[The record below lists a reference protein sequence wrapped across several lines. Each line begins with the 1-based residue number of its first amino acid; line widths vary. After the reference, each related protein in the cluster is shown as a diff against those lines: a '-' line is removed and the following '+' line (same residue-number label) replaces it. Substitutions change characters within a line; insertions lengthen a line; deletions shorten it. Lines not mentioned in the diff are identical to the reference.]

1 MIAIAF
7 IGAMAWLPPTL
18 VGAQGP
24 EIAAADAGPYY
35 TVQILS
41 VPAVRSDR
49 VLRAYDDLK
58 ARGHLVYCRHAYV
71 HERAYTRLRAG
82 FFRDR
87 HAAEACAETLRD
99 KEGLHGFVT
108 QADLAVAS
116 FGEAFDIVTTPNDL
130 WLLSQGSLR
139 PLYHFDSI
147 EAAATCSTIA
157 IGPDGR
163 TIAFA
168 CDNRILRIDLD
179 RDTTTTLAKGQ
190 SEDALFRCTLA
201 WSPDGRH
208 IAYLDRVG
216 WELPTR
222 LWIMR
227 SDGDANHCLAGDDTG
242 RTRVKSF
249 RWHPSRL
256 ELFYVSG
263 PTHGTVSVGGSLYRV
278 NLQGRR
284 DLLVPACLA
293 ERTEVCRQFRIA
305 GDQIH
310 YRIAHFDPDYQE
322 ITYTTQTAPL
332 DP

>member
-1 MIAIAF
+1 
-7 IGAMAWLPPTL
+7 MASLCPTL

-24 EIAAADAGPYY
+24 DVSDAADAGRRY
-35 TVQILS
+35 TVQIQS
-41 VPAVRSDR
+41 VPAARIDHA
-49 VLRAYDDLK
+49 LRTYEDLK
-58 ARGHLVYCRHAYV
+58 AKGHLVYYGHAYV
-71 HERAYTRLRAG
+71 HEGGYIRLRAG
-82 FFRDR
+82 FFGNRD
-87 HAAEACAETLRD
+87 AAEAYADTLRQ
-99 KEGLHGFVT
+99 KEGFDGFVT
-108 QADLAVAS
+108 QANLAVAS

-139 PLYHFDSI
+139 PLYRFDSI

-157 IGPDGR
+157 IGPAGR
-163 TIAFA
+163 AVAFA

-179 RDTTTTLAKGQ
+179 SSTATTLAQGQ

-216 WELPTR
+216 WELTTR
-222 LWIMR
+222 LWIM
-227 SDGDANHCLAGDDTG
+227 SSGGGANRCLAGDDTG

-256 ELFYVSG
+256 ELFYISG

-293 ERTEVCRQFRIA
+293 ERTEVCSQFRIA
-305 GDQIH
+305 GDEIH